1 MVHFLI
7 SKVVHF
13 LIDKSNCIIFFENE
27 DFSINSIMD
36 KKISFLSGGQQ
47 QKVKIL
53 RELLKNPQV
62 ILFDEPNT
70 SLDKKS
76 INQLVRLLA
85 RLKKDRIIVIITHDD
100 YFDNITDVQI
110 QLRNNELIE
119 VNTN

>member
-1 MVHFLI
+1 MYV
-7 SKVVHF
+7 
-13 LIDKSNCIIFFENE
+13 FFENE
-27 DFSINSIMD
+27 DFSINSILD

-76 INQLVRLLA
+76 INQFIRLLTTI
-85 RLKKDRIIVIITHDD
+85 KNDRIIITHDD
-100 YFDNITDVQI
+100 YFDNISDIQI
-110 QLRNNELIE
+110 QLSNN
-119 VNTN
+119 

>member
-1 MVHFLI
+1 
-7 SKVVHF
+7 
-13 LIDKSNCIIFFENE
+13 
-27 DFSINSIMD
+27 MD

>member
-1 MVHFLI
+1 MYV
-7 SKVVHF
+7 
-13 LIDKSNCIIFFENE
+13 FFENE
-27 DFSINSIMD
+27 DFSINSILD

-76 INQLVRLLA
+76 INQFIRLLTTI
-85 RLKKDRIIVIITHDD
+85 KNDRIIVIIIHDD
-100 YFDNITDVQI
+100 YFDNISDIQI
-110 QLRNNELIE
+110 QLSNN
-119 VNTN
+119 